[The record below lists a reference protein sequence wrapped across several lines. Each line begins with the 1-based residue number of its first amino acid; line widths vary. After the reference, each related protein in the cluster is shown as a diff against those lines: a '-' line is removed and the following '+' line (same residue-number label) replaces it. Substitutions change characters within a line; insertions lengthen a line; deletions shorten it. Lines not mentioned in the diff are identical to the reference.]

1 MKVEEGEKEVRP
13 TDSPSKG
20 VSSCLALL
28 LLPPMGKQQG
38 VFGWGV
44 GAGSFLGPI
53 ARVKAGKVGGADY
66 PKPISGL
73 GNKNR
78 ERGKKRRAWPWKS
91 FFKTSVC
98 NSRRKKKQR

>member
-1 MKVEEGEKEVRP
+1 MKVEEEEKEVRQSIQRRLFLLG
-13 TDSPSKG
+13 TSSSPRPWVNNKG
-20 VSSCLALL
+20 CSD
-28 LLPPMGKQQG
+28 G
-38 VFGWGV
+38 V
-44 GAGSFLGPI
+44 LGPGLSWVLSPVSK
-53 ARVKAGKVGGADY
+53 REKWGMDADY